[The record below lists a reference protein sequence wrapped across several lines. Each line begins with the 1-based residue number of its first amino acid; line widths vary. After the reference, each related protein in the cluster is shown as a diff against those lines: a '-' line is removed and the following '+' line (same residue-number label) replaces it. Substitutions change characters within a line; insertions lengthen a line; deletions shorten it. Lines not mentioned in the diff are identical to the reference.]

1 MDVTDSQPGI
11 KVQRKGRTKMLLLI
25 TMLALALGGGGFHL
39 AYTGRLAGL
48 LQTLTH
54 AGSSS
59 GPGES
64 HPETAF
70 VPLDTIMM
78 SLSADAAHRQLRL
91 TAQLEVPA
99 DKVAEVTRLVPRI
112 RDVANTYLHAVDP
125 ADFDEPIALIRL
137 RDHLLYRCR
146 LVVGEDNARD
156 LLITEFLLN

>member
-1 MDVTDSQPGI
+1 MDVADSQPGT
-11 KVQRKGRTKMLLLI
+11 KVQGKGRMKVILLI
-25 TMLALALGGGGFHL
+25 MALALALGVAGFQL

-48 LQTLTH
+48 QQSLGH
-54 AGSSS
+54 AGPSA
-59 GPGES
+59 GPGDS
-64 HPETAF
+64 HPATAF
-70 VPLDTIMM
+70 VALEPIMM
-78 SLSADAAHRQLRL
+78 SLSAGAAHRQLRL

-99 DKVAEVTRLVPRI
+99 DKVAEVTRLVPRL

-125 ADFDEPIALIRL
+125 ADFDEPVALIRL